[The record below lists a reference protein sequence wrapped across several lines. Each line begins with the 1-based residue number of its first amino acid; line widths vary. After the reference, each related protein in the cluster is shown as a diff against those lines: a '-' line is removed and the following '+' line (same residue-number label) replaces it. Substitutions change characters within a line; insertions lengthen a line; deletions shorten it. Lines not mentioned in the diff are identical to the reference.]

1 MKVVNTKKFYIEAA
15 IIIALMFGFGFLPPI
30 EPITAHGMR
39 VIGILLAC
47 IYAWTIGSQ
56 VWPSLLAL
64 IALGFLPGNTITSV
78 FSGAFGNQTLLMVL
92 FCLIFCACVEKS
104 GLLTIIANFILTRK
118 FAKKGPWWLAF
129 AFFTASC
136 IGSMFC
142 GQPAVSIF
150 LWAVFF
156 DVIPQAGLKPKSVY
170 VAMVMIGIT
179 LVGYLGSAVLPF
191 GAFLQIGVAVMTAI
205 NPDFVM
211 NYLAY
216 CTLDAIICIIMV
228 PGLTLFFKLICPK
241 FEYKIVDDIVKNVN
255 LKMSVQQKI
264 TLASV
269 AFVTIIL
276 FAPSLLPKG
285 TALYKFIS
293 NFGLIG
299 GMCGTSILLMLIVID
314 KETVGDIGDA
324 MKHSIPW
331 DLYFLLAAALAIST
345 AITAE
350 GTGVSPFLKMIFN
363 PLLANKTAFIFL
375 FILTFIGVIV
385 TNCLNNIVTMTLLI
399 PTSLAFAGAY
409 GVSQQILVA
418 LFAIILYQ
426 GLVLPSGSIL
436 GALLHGN
443 KDWLTAK
450 QIYIYASLGELLL
463 AVVMG
468 FIGMPIAMMFLF

>member
-1 MKVVNTKKFYIEAA
+1 
-15 IIIALMFGFGFLPPI
+15 
-30 EPITAHGMR
+30 
-39 VIGILLAC
+39 
-47 IYAWTIGSQ
+47 
-56 VWPSLLAL
+56 
-64 IALGFLPGNTITSV
+64 
-78 FSGAFGNQTLLMVL
+78 MVL

-150 LWAVFF
+150 LWAVLF

-241 FEYKIVDDIVKNVN
+241 FEYKIVDDIVKNAN

-269 AFVTIIL
+269 AFVTIIYICHVIINERY
-276 FAPSLLPKG
+276 G
-285 TALYKFIS
+285 TL
-293 NFGLIG
+293 
-299 GMCGTSILLMLIVID
+299 
-314 KETVGDIGDA
+314 
-324 MKHSIPW
+324 
-331 DLYFLLAAALAIST
+331 
-345 AITAE
+345 
-350 GTGVSPFLKMIFN
+350 
-363 PLLANKTAFIFL
+363 
-375 FILTFIGVIV
+375 
-385 TNCLNNIVTMTLLI
+385 
-399 PTSLAFAGAY
+399 
-409 GVSQQILVA
+409 
-418 LFAIILYQ
+418 
-426 GLVLPSGSIL
+426 
-436 GALLHGN
+436 
-443 KDWLTAK
+443 
-450 QIYIYASLGELLL
+450 
-463 AVVMG
+463 
-468 FIGMPIAMMFLF
+468 